1 MDILLQTFV
10 QLPDPAQAAIF
21 AAVTFVLGFIINQI
35 SIAVPWLA
43 SFLGQYKAEI
53 SMAVSGAIVTLVQNV
68 LNTIPVQYDDIVSLV
83 IQLVLAVLAAL
94 GLFNFLAKKNV
105 KGFTAG

>member
-1 MDILLQTFV
+1 MDTFVQTFI

-21 AAVTFVLGFIINQI
+21 AAVTFVLGFVITQI
-35 SIAVPWLA
+35 GSAVPWLA

-53 SMAVSGAIVTLVQNV
+53 SMAVSGAIVTVVQNV

-83 IQLVLAVLAAL
+83 IQLVLAVLTAL

-105 KGFTAG
+105 RGFTAG

>member
-1 MDILLQTFV
+1 MENFVQTFV

-21 AAVTFVLGFIINQI
+21 AAATFVLGFVITQI
-35 SIAVPWLA
+35 SAVVPWLA
-43 SFLGQYKAEI
+43 SFLGQYKTEI
-53 SMAVSGAIVTLVQNV
+53 SMAVSGAIVTVVQYV
-68 LNTIPVQYDDIVSLV
+68 LNTIPVQYDNIVSLV

-94 GLFNFLAKKNV
+94 VLFNFLAKKNV